1 MDLSYA
7 LTDELGFTVSKVVDA
22 DELSSMEDND
32 DTLFVVTY
40 ALSF

>member
-1 MDLSYA
+1 
-7 LTDELGFTVSKVVDA
+7 VVDA